1 MNYTF
6 NTNRFGKLFLKHTRE
21 HYKGYL
27 LSIAVLVGVMILG
40 GSFLIYMVNVPID
53 KNAQTF
59 LFMVLLLLA
68 GTVFT
73 STIFT
78 DLGDKKSA
86 MPWLTLPASHFEKY
100 LVAWIYSFLVFLVIY
115 TVIFYL
121 SVLSAINIK
130 RFPNYQPDL
139 LNVFEPQI
147 LQMYLVFALLHS
159 ISFFGAIYFEK
170 LHFIKTAVAFF
181 ISMALLILINKL
193 ILGAL
198 LGRAV
203 EATPPFGN
211 LLIADKG
218 PTIDIHIIEKMQY
231 PYMLCLIVAL
241 AIIFWVGAYYRLKEK
256 QV

>member
-27 LSIAVLVGVMILG
+27 LSLAVLVGVMILG

-59 LFMVLLLLA
+59 LFMVLMMLA

-86 MPWLTLPASHFEKY
+86 IPWLTLPASHFEKY
-100 LVAWIYSFLVFLVIY
+100 LVAWVYSFLVFLIIY

-121 SVLSAINIK
+121 SALYAINIK
-130 RFPNYQPDL
+130 RFPNYQPRL

-147 LQMYLVFALLHS
+147 LQMYIVFAFLHS
-159 ISFFGAIYFEK
+159 ISFFGAIYFER
-170 LHFIKTAVAFF
+170 LHFIKTAVVFF
-181 ISMALLILINKL
+181 ISIALLILINKL

-198 LGRAV
+198 IGRAV
-203 EATPPFGN
+203 EATPPFGE
-211 LLIADKG
+211 LLVADKG
-218 PTIDIHIIEKMQY
+218 QTIDIHIVNKMQY
-231 PYMLCLIVAL
+231 SYMLYLLAAL
-241 AIIFWVGAYYRLKEK
+241 AIIFWVAAYYRIKEK

>member
-27 LSIAVLVGVMILG
+27 LSLAVLVGVMILG

-59 LFMVLLLLA
+59 LFMVLMMLA

-86 MPWLTLPASHFEKY
+86 IPWLTLPASHFEKY
-100 LVAWIYSFLVFLVIY
+100 LVAWVYSFLVFLIIY

-121 SVLSAINIK
+121 SALYAINIK
-130 RFPNYQPDL
+130 RFPNYQPRL

-147 LQMYLVFALLHS
+147 LQMYIVF
-159 ISFFGAIYFEK
+159 
-170 LHFIKTAVAFF
+170 AFF
-181 ISMALLILINKL
+181 ISIALLILINKL

-198 LGRAV
+198 IGRAV
-203 EATPPFGN
+203 EATPPFGE
-211 LLIADKG
+211 LLVADKG
-218 PTIDIHIIEKMQY
+218 QTIDIHIVNKMQY
-231 PYMLCLIVAL
+231 SYMIYLLAAL
-241 AIIFWVGAYYRLKEK
+241 AIIFWVAAYYRIKEK